1 MLKEK
6 VTEQLELKTNLK
18 IFHYRGTP
26 IERGTKRLENRP
38 L

>member
-18 IFHYRGTP
+18 IYSGTP